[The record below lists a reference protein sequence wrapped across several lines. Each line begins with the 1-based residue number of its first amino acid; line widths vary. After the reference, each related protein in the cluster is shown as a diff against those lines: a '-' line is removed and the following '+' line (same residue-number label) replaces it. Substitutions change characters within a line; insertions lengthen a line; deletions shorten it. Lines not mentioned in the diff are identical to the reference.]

1 MSFDI
6 SLPLFEIL
14 KLNMKKLLTNLLLM
28 LPVAG
33 LFAQTTIV
41 DSIIHDNIER
51 NYRLYVPASYN
62 GSVAV
67 PLVFNLHG
75 YTSNAM
81 QQELYGDFRAI
92 ADTANFLV
100 VHPNGTLDGT
110 GTTFWN
116 AFDVPTET
124 VDDVGF
130 LSALIDSLNAEY
142 NIDLN
147 RVYTTGMSN
156 GGFMSYKLA
165 CDLSY
170 RIAAMASVTG
180 SMVTTQIASCSPT
193 HPMPVMEIH
202 GTADPTVPY
211 TGSGTLGSQPI
222 VDVVDYWVNFNNC
235 NSTAVQ
241 TAVPNTSTTDG
252 CTTDHFLYTGGDNG
266 ATVEHYRVNGG
277 GHTWPGAPIDIGVTS
292 HDFSASVEIWRFFS
306 QYTLDQLVSVE
317 EATNVEQPFSV
328 YPNPS
333 EGQFSLRFK
342 NTVSAKIRVFDAVG
356 KLVLNETSRSK
367 TVRLELPSSGIYF
380 LQVETGHGIFT
391 EKLIRN

>member
-1 MSFDI
+1 MSAMVI
-6 SLPLFEIL
+6 SSLSI
-14 KLNMKKLLTNLLLM
+14 
-28 LPVAG
+28 
-33 LFAQTTIV
+33 AQTITGTIM
-41 DSIIHDNIER
+41 HDGIQR
-51 NYRLYVPASYN
+51 DYRLYVPAIYD
-62 GSVAV
+62 GSTSV
-67 PLVFNLHG
+67 PLVLNLHG
-75 YTSNAM
+75 YTSNAL
-81 QQELYGDFRAI
+81 QQEFYGNFNTI
-92 ADTANFLV
+92 ADTANFIV
-100 VHPNGTLDGT
+100 AIPNGTLDGT

-130 LSALIDSLNAEY
+130 LSALIDSLNADY

-156 GGFMSYKLA
+156 GGFMSYKLS
-165 CDLSY
+165 CDLSH

-180 SMVTTQIASCSPT
+180 AMGSAMMLSCSPS

-211 TGSGTLGSQPI
+211 TGSGTIGSQPI

-235 NSTAVQ
+235 NSTAIE
-241 TAVPNTSTTDG
+241 TPVPNISATDG

-266 ATVEHYRVNGG
+266 STVEHYRVNGG

-306 QYTLDQLVSVE
+306 QYTLNQLVSSVQDQQSE
-317 EATNVEQPFSV
+317 SPFIV
-328 YPNPS
+328 FPNPS
-333 EGQFSLRFK
+333 EGTFRVRLK
-342 NTVSAKIRVFDAVG
+342 NGQTAKASVFDPVG
-356 KLVLNETSRSK
+356 KLVISK
-367 TVRLELPSSGIYF
+367 TVFGGTSELNVPNAGIYL
-380 LQVETGHGIFT
+380 LQIEMNGELFT

>member
-14 KLNMKKLLTNLLLM
+14 KLDMKKLLTNLLLM

-51 NYRLYVPASYN
+51 NYRLYVPASYD
-62 GSVAV
+62 GSEAV

-75 YTSNAM
+75 YTSNAL
-81 QQELYGDFRAI
+81 QQELYGDFRPI

-116 AFDVPTET
+116 AFGSPTET

-130 LSALIDSLNAEY
+130 LSALIDSLNADY

-156 GGFMSYKLA
+156 GGFMSYKLS
-165 CDLSY
+165 CVLSN

-180 SMVTTQIASCSPT
+180 SMVTTMMSSCAPT
-193 HPMPVMEIH
+193 HPVPVMEIH
-202 GTADPTVPY
+202 GTGDPTVPY
-211 TGSGTLGSQPI
+211 LGNPSLTMEPI
-222 VDVVDYWVNFNNC
+222 VDVVNYWVNFNNC

-277 GHTWPGAPIDIGVTS
+277 GHTWPGAPVDIGVTS

-306 QYTLDQLVSVE
+306 RYKLNQLVSVE
-317 EATNVEQPFSV
+317 EAKGVEQPFSV
-328 YPNPS
+328 FPNPS
-333 EGQFSLRFK
+333 EGQFSLRFE
-342 NTVSAKIRVFDAVG
+342 NAVSANIKVYDAVG
-356 KLVLNETSRSK
+356 KLVLTETVSGNPAD
-367 TVRLELPSSGIYF
+367 VYVPSSGVY
-380 LQVETGHGIFT
+380 LLRVETNGELFT

>member
-1 MSFDI
+1 
-6 SLPLFEIL
+6 
-14 KLNMKKLLTNLLLM
+14 M